1 MSNNRLRFTL
11 LPLAL
16 ALLAGCSSA
25 PPKPEASAAPEVMQQ
40 FQRTFQT
47 ALRQSIASSVQQD
60 LIGAARL
67 RLKVNREGRAV
78 ACKTMPAT
86 PDIAHGLATQQPF
99 TDPAAFNLFIER
111 QCWQAIYPKAP
122 EALYDD
128 KGVVEVV
135 APVGVAFSTA
145 QPAPWQQE
153 NRQRAFF
160 REKLLANEQVDS
172 IGVAIISYQT
182 DATGKATGCLVHL
195 MPSVVRP
202 DDFKLDGGLQ
212 SRLTGTCM
220 KLDLSRMPGF
230 ALNRQQQAE
239 GMISLQY
246 APWVVGR
253 P

>member
-1 MSNNRLRFTL
+1 MSNSLLRFTL
-11 LPLAL
+11 LPLV
-16 ALLAGCSSA
+16 LLAGCSSA
-25 PPKPEASAAPEVMQQ
+25 PPKPEASTAPEVMQQ

-47 ALRQSIASSVQQD
+47 ALRQSIASSVEQD
-60 LIGAARL
+60 LIGATRL

-78 ACKTMPAT
+78 ACKAVPAT
-86 PDIAHGLATQQPF
+86 PDISQGAAALQPF
-99 TDPAAFNLFIER
+99 TDRAAFDRFVER
-111 QCWQAIYPKAP
+111 QCWQTVYPKAP

-128 KGVVEVV
+128 KGLIEVV
-135 APVGVAFSTA
+135 APVAVVFSTA
-145 QPAPWQQE
+145 QPAPWQQQ

-160 REKLLANEQVDS
+160 REKLLASEQVDS

-202 DDFKLDGGLQ
+202 DDFKLDGDLQ

-230 ALNRQQQAE
+230 ALNQQQQAE

>member
-1 MSNNRLRFTL
+1 MSNSLLRFSL
-11 LPLAL
+11 LPL

-25 PPKPEASAAPEVMQQ
+25 PPKPEATVDPKVMQQ

-60 LIGAARL
+60 LIGTARL
-67 RLKVNREGRAV
+67 RLEVNREGRAV
-78 ACKTMPAT
+78 ACKAMPAT
-86 PDIAHGLATQQPF
+86 PDVAQKMATQQPF
-99 TDPAAFNLFIER
+99 TDRAAFNRFLEQ

-135 APVGVAFSTA
+135 APVGVVYSTA
-145 QPAPWQQE
+145 QPAPWLQQ
-153 NRQRAFF
+153 NAQRAFF
-160 REKLLANEQVDS
+160 RAQLLANEQVDS
-172 IGVAIISYQT
+172 IGVAIISYQA
-182 DATGKATGCLVHL
+182 DATGKTTGCLVHL
-195 MPSVVRP
+195 MPSGVRP

-212 SRLTGTCM
+212 SRLTGACM

-230 ALNRQQQAE
+230 ALNQQQQAE
-239 GMISLQY
+239 GVISLQY